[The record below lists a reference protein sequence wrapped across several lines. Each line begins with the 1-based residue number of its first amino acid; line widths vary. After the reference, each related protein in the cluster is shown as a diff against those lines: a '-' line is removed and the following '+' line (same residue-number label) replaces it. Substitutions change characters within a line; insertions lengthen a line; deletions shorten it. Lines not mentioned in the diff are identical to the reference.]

1 MKKLAL
7 SAIALTALCTA
18 FVAPSHASPLP
29 DGPVGQKCTFNS
41 ATDVNAEA
49 GHQVAV
55 VKAGPLVTAEAG
67 TLKCTVHVGNDLHSG
82 AGTLL
87 AGPTAATAGAVVV
100 IPPTVAS
107 YAATAAD
114 DPIALC
120 TEWDPVTGPPLY
132 WVSVPAPGTG
142 FWTTNT
148 DGQAHCGVAL
158 SIEPND
164 PECSIWLAIDKRAGT
179 PIAETWQDCEGYQPI
194 I

>member
-29 DGPVGQKCTFNS
+29 DGPVGQKCRFNS
-41 ATDVNAEA
+41 TTDVGGES
-49 GHQVAV
+49 GRQVGDV
-55 VKAGPLVTAEAG
+55 NAGPLVTAETG
-67 TLKCTVHVGNDLHSG
+67 TLKCTIHVGNDVHNG
-82 AGTLL
+82 AVVAGGTVT
-87 AGPTAATAGAVVV
+87 GDATAGVAVA
-100 IPPTVAS
+100 IAPTVVN
-107 YAATAAD
+107 YPATAAD
-114 DPIALC
+114 DVSLC
-120 TEWDPVTGPPLY
+120 TEWQGASGTLY

-142 FWTTNT
+142 FWTPDATS
-148 DGQAHCGVAL
+148 HCGVAL

-164 PECSIWLAIDKRAGT
+164 PECSIWLAIDQRAGT